1 MPQVGIIQA
10 PADVAPI
17 FAPMR
22 EADQNRVEVLSPQF
36 GSAGCAFDNQV
47 KALLFMKFNK
57 FNFCHKIV
65 FFSSLCLPQRAGDC
79 RLLLLLGI
87 CDATLLL
94 FRSAVPT
101 LASLVLASDVES
113 SGSLK

>member
-1 MPQVGIIQA
+1 MGIIQA

-57 FNFCHKIV
+57 LNFCHKIV